1 MPEKTLEAT
10 FAKQYYC
17 LPWRAEGDTLIALLP
32 DDFDEQGWEEH
43 CFNPSLQFRAEADSG
58 LERVVFRTSGLETTK
73 HLGVIDF
80 LYRRADSNISC
91 VNMFEFVCP
100 MKWEALTA
108 THDPT
113 RRHCNQCQRDVH
125 LVANEKEFENRA
137 QTGDCVAYSP
147 PESYLEDPT
156 QHVYLGRPPLPEERH
171 LSSRPNTASYGAISF
186 EEFLASEATRVT
198 EDAE

>member
-1 MPEKTLEAT
+1 M
-10 FAKQYYC
+10 
-17 LPWRAEGDTLIALLP
+17 LLP
-32 DDFDEQGWEEH
+32 GDVDEPAWE
-43 CFNPSLQFRAEADSG
+43 SLVRLARVQLSHTYHMRDLMFRSSG
-58 LERVVFRTSGLETTK
+58 LDTKTHLEV
-73 HLGVIDF
+73 LEF
-80 LYRRADSNISC
+80 LYKRADSNISC